1 MRLVGK
7 IEKTTKK
14 IEEKPKVK
22 EVSEVKE
29 EIKEPKT
36 KK

>member
-14 IEEKPKVK
+14 IEKKPKVK
-22 EVSEVKE
+22 EGSKVKE
-29 EIKEPKT
+29 EIKEPKI